1 MLISL
6 ILTACSD
13 HIIKYPVPVEDT
25 AYTNDTPVA
34 GETDGTY
41 DTSEDEVLEEDTGY
55 EEPIDEEEDVI
66 EDTDYEDDVEE
77 PVEDTAEEVVE
88 EPEDEPVEEDEPEE
102 IEEEEIIEEEVVEEE
117 PEEEYDYISMTK
129 VDLVELAKKR
139 GLPVSGTKKKII
151 ARLEEND

>member
-55 EEPIDEEEDVI
+55 KFLNQQQTMKRRKEVLITEEEDLI
-66 EDTDYEDDVEE
+66 
-77 PVEDTAEEVVE
+77 
-88 EPEDEPVEEDEPEE
+88 
-102 IEEEEIIEEEVVEEE
+102 
-117 PEEEYDYISMTK
+117 
-129 VDLVELAKKR
+129 LR
-139 GLPVSGTKKKII
+139 
-151 ARLEEND
+151 